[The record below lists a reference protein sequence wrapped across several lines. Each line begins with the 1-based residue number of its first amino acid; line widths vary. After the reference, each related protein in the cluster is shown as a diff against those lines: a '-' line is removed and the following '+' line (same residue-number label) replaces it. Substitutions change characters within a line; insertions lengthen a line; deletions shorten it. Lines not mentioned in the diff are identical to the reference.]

1 MAECLPECMEN
12 STLQVELE
20 ILESIYLDELQVEH
34 DDSGNPRRVEITLH
48 PATADNVE
56 AQFVRLTLSIIL
68 PKQYPQELPSLTIQ
82 NPRGLSEQQVNSLY
96 KSLQHLAQ
104 ERQGESMLY
113 EIIELA
119 KDSLTHNNLPSCECA
134 ICLYPFHEMDDFTK
148 TECYHY
154 FHCHC
159 LGRYIQHTLDQ
170 EPEVTGPVDPGRV
183 ETPQNEVVCP
193 MCREPISYD
202 LAGLLSAK
210 PPAINED
217 KYKPDKAMIKWQADM
232 AKVYKKQQSK
242 GGIID
247 IEAEKNKFFIKL
259 EAPRR
264 EGDSTSDVV
273 SVGTEESQEDPTGG
287 ELQAGI
293 GVMATVKTEGISKAG
308 NGEMGATGMG
318 IAETTRLS
326 DRKPQSAGSVPRDED
341 GKRRGIP
348 GEMEKGQQRRHE
360 GERKVRSAGRGAGR
374 YQARRH
380 SPREGWR
387 DRSKGGERRQY
398 REGRRSPGDGQKMRE
413 QDRGGRKSPGDVEKV
428 REQQK
433 KGNEETK
440 LTGKQGVNNE
450 RAMKRDGQRP
460 YPPRKGDSRKDD
472 DFDKPEQSIASVAD
486 SKGSEQST
494 RSDKRRDEVRSHPSR
509 SEEPR
514 HGEEAGKKHIKGKG
528 ISTRDSRQSQA
539 KSISASDSSQQ
550 QEGKKSYQNGFPELR
565 NENRSI
571 TSTSSEHCSDRYHN
585 QQYKSREGD
594 HPKKTSNR
602 PRQQDWQRRNRRQQD
617 GRRTDE
623 TKKGYDSNKVVD
635 KKQTK
640 PPQMG
645 SRNEKEDRKLN
656 KSDHSAAIEVQSD
669 VRTVSND
676 KRHDPKPRGPPPGF
690 EKVKKSFTRPPPGF
704 DDFR

>member
-1 MAECLPECMEN
+1 MSKLSVYPA
-12 STLQVELE
+12 STF
-20 ILESIYLDELQVEH
+20 
-34 DDSGNPRRVEITLH
+34 T
-48 PATADNVE
+48 
-56 AQFVRLTLSIIL
+56 
-68 PKQYPQELPSLTIQ
+68 
-82 NPRGLSEQQVNSLY
+82 QQVDPSLY

-202 LAGLLSAK
+202 LASLLSAK
-210 PPAINED
+210 PPAVNED

-259 EAPRR
+259 EAPHR
-264 EGDSTSDVV
+264 EGDSPSDVV
-273 SVGTEESQEDPTGG
+273 SVSTEESQEDPTCG
-287 ELQAGI
+287 ELEAGI
-293 GVMATVKTEGISKAG
+293 GVMATVKTEGISKTG
-308 NGEMGATGMG
+308 NGEKGATGTG
-318 IAETTRLS
+318 ITETTRLS
-326 DRKPQSAGSVPRDED
+326 DHKPQSAGSVPRDED
-341 GKRRGIP
+341 GKRKGIP

-360 GERKVRSAGRGAGR
+360 GERK
-374 YQARRH
+374 
-380 SPREGWR
+380 
-387 DRSKGGERRQY
+387 RRQY

-460 YPPRKGDSRKDD
+460 YPPKGDSRKDD
-472 DFDKPEQSIASVAD
+472 DFSKPEQSISFVPD
-486 SKGSEQST
+486 SKGSDQST
-494 RSDKRRDEVRSHPSR
+494 RSDRHRGEVRSHPR
-509 SEEPR
+509 GSEQPR
-514 HGEEAGKKHIKGKG
+514 HGEEAGKKHISTSNSRERSDEKSMSTRDSQERKEEKGIIASDSRDPLGKDVSSKDSREQKEEKG
-528 ISTRDSRQSQA
+528 ISTRDSREQREE
-539 KSISASDSSQQ
+539 KGIIASDSRQQ
-550 QEGKKSYQNGFPELR
+550 PGKDISIGDSREQQGRKSYQNGFPEPR

-571 TSTSSEHCSDRYHN
+571 TSTSSEHRSDRHHN
-585 QQYKSREGD
+585 QQSYKGREAD
-594 HPKKTSNR
+594 HPKKTQNR

-617 GRRTDE
+617 GRRTD
-623 TKKGYDSNKVVD
+623 
-635 KKQTK
+635 
-640 PPQMG
+640 
-645 SRNEKEDRKLN
+645 
-656 KSDHSAAIEVQSD
+656 
-669 VRTVSND
+669 
-676 KRHDPKPRGPPPGF
+676 GF